1 MLGPLVDSLH
11 SKLQEFFMSQL
22 EEVVRPLK
30 AEASTIRL
38 CLARVANHLGC
49 VDSSSK
55 DPAIEKGKLADLFGP
70 CSRIHLSPTPPLFAS
85 LAAACTPSRESPQCG
100 DKFGGIKDC
109 ELPTIKVTAS
119 ESIAAHNLSVQSL
132 EFQSIARDVVMSPR
146 VCERMDETF
155 GLLDEA
161 TVLATSPSICMQ
173 HMEALELSNDTM
185 TEVSFPMPDNTMVV
199 QKLQV
204 GTPIEDVVVVEDA
217 SDDEEDLVMMAIDSC
232 TSSVAEAKIKET
244 QPIVEL
250 PRRSSHFQRTPFT
263 TFLR

>member
-1 MLGPLVDSLH
+1 
-11 SKLQEFFMSQL
+11 
-22 EEVVRPLK
+22 
-30 AEASTIRL
+30 
-38 CLARVANHLGC
+38 
-49 VDSSSK
+49 
-55 DPAIEKGKLADLFGP
+55 
-70 CSRIHLSPTPPLFAS
+70 
-85 LAAACTPSRESPQCG
+85 
-100 DKFGGIKDC
+100 
-109 ELPTIKVTAS
+109 
-119 ESIAAHNLSVQSL
+119 
-132 EFQSIARDVVMSPR
+132 
-146 VCERMDETF
+146 
-155 GLLDEA
+155 
-161 TVLATSPSICMQ
+161 MQ